1 MVDGVS
7 RSRSRHRGGVTPNLT
22 SMVDVVFLLV
32 VFFMLISHLSK
43 DQLLKL
49 KLPNLDAAMAAEGG
63 EENKAFLNVVPR
75 ERVSVEG
82 GSYRLGALSFE
93 ESSDGIDRMADEL
106 EAVRGRQ
113 PGVLIVVR
121 AERTESFDRVRP
133 ALEAVSRAGI
143 RRVDLAV
150 VPMDNSGGTP

>member
-7 RSRSRHRGGVTPNLT
+7 RARSRHRGGVTPNLT

-43 DQLLKL
+43 ERVIKL
-49 KLPNLDAAMAAEGG
+49 SLPKLDEAMAG
-63 EENKAFLNVVPR
+63 ESDTASKAFLNVVPTGQMA
-75 ERVSVEG
+75 SEG
-82 GSYRLGALSFE
+82 GAYRLGALGFD
-93 ESSDGIDRMADEL
+93 ESTGGIDRLTQEL
-106 EAVRGRQ
+106 EAIKGRE
-113 PGVLIVVR
+113 PTVLVVVR
-121 AERTESFDRVRP
+121 AERTERFERVRP

-150 VPMDNSGGTP
+150 VPMNNAGGTR